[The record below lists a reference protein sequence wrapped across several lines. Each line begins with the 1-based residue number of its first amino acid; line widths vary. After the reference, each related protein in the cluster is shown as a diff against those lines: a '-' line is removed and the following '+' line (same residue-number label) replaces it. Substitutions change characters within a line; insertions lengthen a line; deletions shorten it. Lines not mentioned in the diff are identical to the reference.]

1 MDEKGRSADGFLD
14 FVAQIMETDRPS
26 LSLETAYG
34 SVPEWDSVMH
44 LRLVMEIGDRY
55 GADIPFEKV
64 PEIVTLG
71 GFYEYVKG

>member
-1 MDEKGRSADGFLD
+1 MDEKSRSADGFLD
-14 FVAQIMETDRPS
+14 FVAQILETDRRS
-26 LSLETAYG
+26 LSLETSFG
-34 SVPEWDSVMH
+34 SIPEWDSVMH

-71 GFYEYVKG
+71 GFYDYVKG